1 MCGVAAL
8 LNLNQ
13 PASDPALVNHA
24 DGFDHTII
32 NRMRDRLTHRGPDD
46 AGTWCGAWGSIAHR
60 RLSVIDPGPSG
71 HQPMQ
76 SPCGRYILAYNG
88 ELYNDIDLRSELG
101 TLGVQFRTHCDTETL
116 LHALIEWGDDTLN
129 RLRGMYAFVFLDTT
143 TARAT
148 IARDPLGIKPLYHA
162 TFTHRGQRQ
171 LAVASEIPAL
181 LAHPGVT
188 REPDPVTLSAY
199 LSTIRTTLGSR
210 TMFAGIRTLEP
221 GEWATIDLAKPS
233 ATSSRCNWWDNTRAQ
248 PTQGIRQTIEDS
260 VHRHLRTDVPMC
272 ALLSGGLDSAITA
285 TLAMRSLG
293 SLHTYCAGARTEGF
307 DDDFAYARR
316 MAAHLGTTHHEI
328 EVTRDLF
335 VRRLPE
341 LVGAMGNPVST
352 PNEVAI
358 HAVASALRSAGHIV
372 TISGEGADELF
383 GGYGPIMAQCSA
395 HVAGLADPSDDPGGG
410 VFHLRS
416 NAWISEE
423 LKAGV
428 LRAVH
433 LDDAGH
439 DAHLRAEYT
448 RIFDALRVH
457 SAADSALQTHLRFQR
472 RMNLANLLQRLDTAT
487 MLAGVEGRT
496 PFADIEVAIA
506 AEALPMDRKYR
517 DDGSEARTKIA
528 LREAFAADLPAEVVA
543 RPKAS
548 FPLPFQSWLGAF
560 GDMLLSSSFARAYFT
575 EQAIGLVSA
584 DPGKY
589 WHMAWPMVNLT
600 LWGQAWVA
608 GEPVEADLLAA
619 GSGC

>member
-1 MCGVAAL
+1 MCGIAAVF
-8 LNLNQ
+8 NLERS
-13 PASDPALVNHA
+13 PEPVDAEIVR
-24 DGFDHTII
+24 
-32 NRMRDRLTHRGPDD
+32 RMRDALTHRGPDD
-46 AGTWCGAWGSIAHR
+46 AGLWTGPRAAIGHR
-60 RLSVIDPGPSG
+60 RLSVIDPTPAG
-71 HQPMQ
+71 HQPFV

-88 ELYNDIDLRSELG
+88 ELYNDHDLRVELAS
-101 TLGVQFRTHCDTETL
+101 LGVAFRSSCDTETL
-116 LHALIEWGDDTLN
+116 LHALIVWGPEATD
-129 RLRGMYAFVFLDTT
+129 RLRGMYAFAFLDTQT
-143 TARAT
+143 DALTL
-148 IARDPLGIKPLYHA
+148 ARDPLGIKPLYHA
-162 TFTHRGQRQ
+162 TFTHRGQRW
-171 LAVASEIPAL
+171 LGVGSEIPAL
-181 LAHPGVT
+181 LAHPGVS
-188 REPDPVTLSAY
+188 RAPDPVTLSAY
-199 LSTIRTTLGSR
+199 LSTIRTTLGTR

-221 GEWATIDLAKPS
+221 GERVTIDLGEAS
-233 ATSSRCNWWDNTRAQ
+233 AGTRSSWWDNARTE

-293 SLHTYCAGARTEGF
+293 SLHTYCAGARTAGF

-383 GGYGPIMAQCSA
+383 GGYGPIMARCSA
-395 HVAGLADPSDDPGGG
+395 HVAGLSDPSDDPGGG

-428 LRAVH
+428 LRAEH
-433 LDDAGH
+433 LEEGGH

-448 RIFDALRVH
+448 RVFDALRAR
-457 SAADSALQTHLRFQR
+457 SACDSALQAHLRFQR
-472 RMNLANLLQRLDTAT
+472 RMNLTNLLQRLDTAT

-517 DDGSEARTKIA
+517 DDGGEVRTKIA

-560 GDMLLSSSFARAYFT
+560 GEMLFSSSFARAYFT

-608 GEPVEADLLAA
+608 GEPVEADRLAA